1 MDQNEI
7 EAIRALLSSKPRPVG
22 WAERRQRLDEVGS
35 VWPVA
40 DDITLE
46 PVDVALLHGLDHAR
60 IEYARSPTSSDADGL
75 RASELE
81 HAVQGTDSDRSLS
94 RTTPVGPRTQRVTD
108 HSFEAT
114 DS

>member
-1 MDQNEI
+1 MGKMPQ
-7 EAIRALLSSKPRPVG
+7 RG
-22 WAERRQRLDEVGS
+22 RRCFLTRRLRMQVQG
-35 VWPVA
+35 A
-40 DDITLE
+40 
-46 PVDVALLHGLDHAR
+46 ALLHRSDCAR

-94 RTTPVGPRTQRVTD
+94 RTTPVSPRAQRVTD
-108 HSFEAT
+108 HSFEAA